1 MVSPGGLKLNIYNKC
16 TSINK
21 GTFYNK
27 NRLRSA
33 MPEGG
38 EPIVLIKITLVRNV
52 NFRYT
57 KLSHNPV
64 IFIVHDISPGLLQ

>member
-1 MVSPGGLKLNIYNKC
+1 
-16 TSINK
+16 
-21 GTFYNK
+21 
-27 NRLRSA
+27 

-38 EPIVLIKITLVRNV
+38 EPIVFIKITLVRNV